1 MLVYRVTRAPE
12 RRIFKIYVGNIE
24 DEAIEPYI
32 QKIANKFK
40 RTQVID
46 PTTGQIDLRM
56 NQLAVDQD
64 YFVPVRD
71 TAAPSPIDTLPGAS
85 NLDQIADIEY
95 IQRKLFTALRVP
107 KPFLGFEE
115 TSGEGKNLA
124 MMDVRFARTINR
136 VQQAMIQELNKI
148 AIIHLYILGF
158 EDDLENFT
166 LGLSNPSTQADILK
180 VEQWKE
186 KITLYRDTVADAGNG
201 FAAASMTWA
210 KKNVLG
216 FSDDELIL
224 DLEQQRIEKAAAN
237 ELQNTG
243 TVIPKTGIFD
253 KIDRLY
259 GGIKQTAAPAGGEAE
274 GGLEAGGAAEGGI
287 GEVPTP
293 AEAGEVDL
301 GGEETPAAEPPPEGG
316 GEPLAERKNGVSQ
329 NTILIHRKE
338 ETNTVQ
344 DRILKESKKV
354 LNEDIKSMIDGIDKL
369 LD

>member
-1 MLVYRVTRAPE
+1 M
-12 RRIFKIYVGNIE
+12 RILNIYKE
-24 DEAIEPYI
+24 SYS
-32 QKIANKFK
+32 
-40 RTQVID
+40 
-46 PTTGQIDLRM
+46 LH
-56 NQLAVDQD
+56 
-64 YFVPVRD
+64 
-71 TAAPSPIDTLPGAS
+71 
-85 NLDQIADIEY
+85 
-95 IQRKLFTALRVP
+95 LRVP

-166 LGLSNPSTQADILK
+166 LGLSNPSTQADMLK

-186 KITLYRDTVADAGNG
+186 KITLYRDVVADAGNG

-259 GGIKQTAAPAGGEAE
+259 GGIKQAEAPVAGGEAE
-274 GGLEAGGAAEGGI
+274 GGLEAGGVVSPAETGFGTEAAAT
-287 GEVPTP
+287 GEVAGAG
-293 AEAGEVDL
+293 AETEFG
-301 GGEETPAAEPPPEGG
+301 GGETGGEAPPEGG

-329 NTILIHRKE
+329 NTILIHRKK

-344 DRILKESKKV
+344 DRILKESKTI
-354 LNEDIKSMIDGIDKL
+354 LNEDIKAMIDGIDKL